1 MTVLTGPEERFQ
13 EFLRT
18 FQPEK
23 GEYKYRKRLGQLRSL
38 GQHYVVVDFEDLVA
52 YDSELARLI
61 VDKPDEYL
69 PYIERSGWAQL

>member
-52 YDSELARLI
+52 YDSELARLL

-69 PYIERSGWAQL
+69 PYIERSG